1 MNKQDK
7 IKKVNELA
15 SMVGPLFTK
24 IDEAYASSMDLI
36 SVNFLEKYY
45 LNNTKE
51 EVQDIHNQ
59 WAEDNSEL
67 RHTLKD
73 LRKFIKHI
81 DILPE
86 DSFVTKDI
94 RNNIKWNVSQ
104 VWEIITENFTIA
116 TADLIK
122 VGKEKWEVDFLDV
135 KPIEILERIQVVN
148 DDELETHIFRTF
160 TETNATKGSDNAIH
174 LVTDW
179 WIDTP
184 VETYFLSG
192 QSDMKN
198 KISFDKLD
206 KELSKLKND
215 KESFIQLDLFS
226 MTYTIKLVVLSDII
240 RLISIYMKEYW
251 NDETVE
257 IISKAIIEN
266 DDLWASL
273 NSEVWEEQISIITKN
288 LEEKDSNGKELE
300 GIWTVVAKKNEFFG
314 KLMNKLGIKEIHN
327 KN

>member
-24 IDEAYASSMDLI
+24 IDEAYTSSMDLL

-45 LNNTKE
+45 LENTKE
-51 EVQDIHNQ
+51 EIQDIHNQ

-86 DSFVTKDI
+86 DSFVTKVI

-104 VWEIITENFTIA
+104 IWEIITENFTIA
-116 TADLIK
+116 TADLVR
-122 VGKEKWEVDFLDV
+122 VGKEKWEVDFLEV

-160 TETNATKGSDNAIH
+160 TETNATKGNDNAIH

-192 QSDMKN
+192 QSDSKN

-206 KELSKLKND
+206 RELSKLKGD
-215 KESFIQLDLFS
+215 KESFVQLDLFS
-226 MTYTIKLVVLSDII
+226 MTYTIKLAILSDII

-251 NDETVE
+251 NDETVD
-257 IISKAIIEN
+257 IISKAIIDN

-273 NSEVWEEQISIITKN
+273 NSEVWEEQISIITRN
-288 LEEKDSNGKELE
+288 LEEKDSNGKEIE
-300 GIWTVVAKKNEFFG
+300 GIWTVVAKKNAFFG
-314 KLMNKLGIKEIHN
+314 KLMDKLEIKEIHN